1 MVILSGNRSEQSTIG
16 SLNMKGKIAF
26 IGAGKMATAIG
37 KGLLARNGSA
47 GLKLSAFD
55 PSEAAAKAFTAKTSI
70 SCEATLKKAL
80 ANADIVILAVKPQYI
95 KEALKDAAP
104 LIKNALLISIVAGVS
119 LENLSA
125 LSGIRRVVRVM
136 PNTPALAGEGMS
148 CFAPSKDALPA
159 DAETAREILS
169 SFGRCRQVPE
179 SLMDAVTGLSGS
191 GPAYVFEF
199 IMALADGGVFAG
211 LPRDVAVELAA
222 QTVYGSAKMVLS
234 GEDSPAALRDAVI
247 SPGGTTARGVAKLD
261 EGSFRSTVLKAVV
274 AAAERSAELN
284 KLK

>member
-1 MVILSGNRSEQSTIG
+1 MN
-16 SLNMKGKIAF
+16 GKIAF

-37 KGLLARNGSA
+37 KGLLALRDRSA

-55 PSEAAAKAFTAKTSI
+55 PSEAAAKAFTAKTAI
-70 SCEATLKKAL
+70 PCEPTLKKAL
-80 ANADIVILAVKPQYI
+80 ANAGIVILAVKPQYI
-95 KEALKDAAP
+95 KEALTEAAPFLKDA
-104 LIKNALLISIVAGVS
+104 LLVSIAAGVS
-119 LENLSA
+119 LDNLA
-125 LSGIRRVVRVM
+125 AFSGTRRIVRVM

-148 CFAPSKDALPA
+148 CFALAKDALPA
-159 DAETAREILS
+159 DAETVREILS
-169 SFGRCRQVPE
+169 TFGCCRQVPE

-199 IMALADGGVFAG
+199 IMALADGGVYAG
-211 LPRDVAVELAA
+211 LPRDVALELAA

-234 GEDSPAALRDAVI
+234 GGDSPAALRDAVI
-247 SPGGTTARGVAKLD
+247 SPGGTTARGIAKLD
-261 EGSFRSTVLKAVV
+261 EGAFRSTVVKAVV

>member
-1 MVILSGNRSEQSTIG
+1 MN
-16 SLNMKGKIAF
+16 GKIAF

-37 KGLLARNGSA
+37 KGLLALQERSS
-47 GLKLSAFD
+47 GLKLTAFD
-55 PSEAAAKAFTAKTSI
+55 PSEAAAKDFSARTFI
-70 SCEATLKKAL
+70 SCEPTMKAAL
-80 ANADIVILAVKPQYI
+80 TDADTVILAVKPQYI
-95 KEALKDAAP
+95 REALTEAAP
-104 LIKNALLISIVAGVS
+104 FLKHALLISIAAGVS
-119 LENLSA
+119 LENLAA
-125 LSGIRRVVRVM
+125 LSGIHRIVRVM

-148 CFAPSKDALPA
+148 CFAPAKDALPA

-169 SFGRCRQVPE
+169 TFGLCRQVPE

-199 IMALADGGVFAG
+199 IMALADGGVYAG
-211 LPRDVAVELAA
+211 LPRDVALELAA

-261 EGSFRSTVLKAVV
+261 EGAFRSTVVKAVV